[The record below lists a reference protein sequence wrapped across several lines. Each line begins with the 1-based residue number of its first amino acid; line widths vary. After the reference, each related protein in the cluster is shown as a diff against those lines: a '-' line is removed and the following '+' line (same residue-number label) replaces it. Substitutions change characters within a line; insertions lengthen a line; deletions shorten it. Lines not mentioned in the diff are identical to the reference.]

1 MSTTSIDFVACK
13 RRSKCLRSSKAF
25 SFYLGNIQTNIRR
38 EQSTPNKQIL
48 GRVHYYDED
57 NVNDCGGWPRRLLE
71 QSGIIVSFRNILFRH
86 KVDRLLGKE
95 RHSPWTF
102 CSVRN
107 LFHPWAF
114 FAQKVASNQESPIV
128 LKCEYTLT
136 MKIVDS
142 EASSLVLPLIG
153 KSHRRNGNTNGF
165 PHDLS

>member
-13 RRSKCLRSSKAF
+13 RRSKCLRSSEAF

-71 QSGIIVSFRNILFRH
+71 QSARIIVSFRNILFRH
-86 KVDRLLGKE
+86 RVGRLLGKE

-102 CSVRN
+102 CSQFGTYSPLSVLCPKGRVESGITN
-107 LFHPWAF
+107 RTKMWIYIDDEDSWFGSFQFGLAPW
-114 FAQKVASNQESPIV
+114 
-128 LKCEYTLT
+128 
-136 MKIVDS
+136 
-142 EASSLVLPLIG
+142 
-153 KSHRRNGNTNGF
+153 
-165 PHDLS
+165 